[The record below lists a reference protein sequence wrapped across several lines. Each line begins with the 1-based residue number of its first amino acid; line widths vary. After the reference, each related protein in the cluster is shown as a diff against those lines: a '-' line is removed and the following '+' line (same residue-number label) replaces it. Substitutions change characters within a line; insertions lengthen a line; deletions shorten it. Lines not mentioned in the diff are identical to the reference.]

1 MSQSSGRS
9 KKSVGRKIIVSD
21 HGVKI
26 CVESSTPTPARA
38 SRSTPILASV
48 HSQTPVRRSR
58 RMMSKHSALKRNS
71 KSVNVSPTVTISD
84 DDQEKIIP
92 DDQVDAIV
100 DRDLETLA
108 DVAMS
113 QRDSPVEK
121 SQEDIDHSSD
131 SLKEGGTTASE
142 DDIPAKTP
150 VQENF
155 TQDSRKGKEKMNS
168 EENEPIVIVMKKK
181 SVSVQLPEKKKSVK
195 KSAKK
200 KKEAQDTKKKQV
212 KASTGKKR
220 KHISS
225 SDLEQDVIPD
235 AANMS
240 STAKK
245 RIRGKRVPLNIP
257 DAPMDNVSFHTAES
271 AQRRKFVYQRRIAR
285 EKELSEEA
293 LKVDEIVSLLTQAG
307 LINTVKDLGRC
318 YDQLIR
324 EFIVNI
330 PVDCNDVD
338 SLGFR
343 KVFVR
348 GKCINF
354 SPTVVNEFLMR
365 DAGAVNEGE
374 PCLHM
379 VAHTLTGG
387 LVKKWHKQGLLPSA
401 KLSAKFAVL
410 NKIGAAN
417 WVATHHTSGVTP
429 QLAKMIYLIGTKS
442 KFDFGTH
449 VFEQT
454 IKHAE
459 SYAVKL
465 PIMFPTLLTELIVHQ
480 HPDIVRPN
488 EPQDM
493 VLATAKDI
501 ESASGSKLPG
511 SAKKDV
517 LAELISTSKTLEDT
531 IHASIVRKEQVDQL
545 IKLLQ
550 GAHGEQA
557 QEDTVADSADEEE
570 ADLEEEVEAEVEE
583 GIAAEEEGEDE
594 SNEGEEEEDISGSE
608 SSGSESASL

>member
-1 MSQSSGRS
+1 M
-9 KKSVGRKIIVSD
+9 
-21 HGVKI
+21 
-26 CVESSTPTPARA
+26 
-38 SRSTPILASV
+38 
-48 HSQTPVRRSR
+48 
-58 RMMSKHSALKRNS
+58 
-71 KSVNVSPTVTISD
+71 
-84 DDQEKIIP
+84 
-92 DDQVDAIV
+92 
-100 DRDLETLA
+100 
-108 DVAMS
+108 
-113 QRDSPVEK
+113 
-121 SQEDIDHSSD
+121 
-131 SLKEGGTTASE
+131 
-142 DDIPAKTP
+142 
-150 VQENF
+150 
-155 TQDSRKGKEKMNS
+155 
-168 EENEPIVIVMKKK
+168 
-181 SVSVQLPEKKKSVK
+181 
-195 KSAKK
+195 K
-200 KKEAQDTKKKQV
+200 KKEAHDTQKKQV

-225 SDLEQDVIPD
+225 SDSEQDVIPD

-240 STAKK
+240 STTKK

-271 AQRRKFVYQRRIAR
+271 AQRWKFVYQRRIAR

-338 SLGFR
+338 SPGFQ

-348 GKCINF
+348 GKCITF
-354 SPTVVNEFLMR
+354 SPAVVNEFLMR
-365 DAGAVNEGE
+365 DAVVVNEGE
-374 PCLHM
+374 PSLHM

-387 LVKKWHKQGLLPSA
+387 LVKKWPKQGLLPSA

-454 IKHAE
+454 ITHAD
-459 SYAVKL
+459 SYAVKV

-488 EPQDM
+488 ESQGKKLDPLKFDDRLFAGTHVPDM
-493 VLATAKDI
+493 VLPTAKDS

-511 SAKKDV
+511 PATKDV
-517 LAELISTSKTLEDT
+517 LAELIATSKTLEDT
-531 IHASIVRKEQVDQL
+531 IHAN
-545 IKLLQ
+545 
-550 GAHGEQA
+550 
-557 QEDTVADSADEEE
+557 EEE
-570 ADLEEEVEAEVEE
+570 ADLEEEVEAETEAEVEE
-583 GIAAEEEGEDE
+583 GIAAEEEGEEESDE
-594 SNEGEEEEDISGSE
+594 GDEEEDITGSE
-608 SSGSESASL
+608 SSETESASL